1 VIDCFEIFV
10 QSSRNFA
17 AQANMYFS
25 YKNHATLKC
34 LVGISPSGAITFVP
48 DVYEGSI
55 SDKDSTEKSGLVD
68 LLDPG
73 DIVIA
78 DIYSIHGK

>member
-1 VIDCFEIFV
+1 
-10 QSSRNFA
+10 
-17 AQANMYFS
+17 MYFS

-34 LVGISPSGAITFVP
+34 LVGISLSGAITFLF

-55 SDKDSTEKSGLVD
+55 SDKDITVKSDLVD

-73 DIVIA
+73 DLVIA